1 MTPLATPPA
10 PGAPPSR
17 PFLPSQSN
25 PQPFVPGCNLGTP
38 ASSVV
43 PVPGNWG
50 GGGGCQAPLP
60 APPNTPPPPGTWAQA
75 SKPPLIWTSFLLLLS
90 PQLFYYRSGKGFQG
104 PRPGISH
111 FTQEGKMDIW
121 ETSSP
126 NLTPIPLYVA
136 ATLHPCTHRLC
147 ISTFRLLLKL
157 AELDGAH
164 GGIKKV
170 PSLPT
175 KAQLTPLANISF
187 LFFFFFQAGREGG
200 ARALAGS

>member
-1 MTPLATPPA
+1 MQLPQRPA
-10 PGAPPSR
+10 PRLAGPS
-17 PFLPSQSN
+17 FLPRVN

-126 NLTPIPLYVA
+126 NLTPSPLYLA
-136 ATLHPCTHRLC
+136 ATSKPARH
-147 ISTFRLLLKL
+147 S
-157 AELDGAH
+157 
-164 GGIKKV
+164 
-170 PSLPT
+170 PSLHTQTLHFNFSPPT
-175 KAQLTPLANISF
+175 EVGG
-187 LFFFFFQAGREGG
+187 AGRSPRGN
-200 ARALAGS
+200 